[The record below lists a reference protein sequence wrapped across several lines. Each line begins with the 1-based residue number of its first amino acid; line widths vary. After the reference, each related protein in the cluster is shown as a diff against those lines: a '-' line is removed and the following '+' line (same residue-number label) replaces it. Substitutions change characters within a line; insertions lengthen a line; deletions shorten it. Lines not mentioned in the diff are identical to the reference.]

1 LSNNGQKTESL
12 RSSSAWL
19 LAAKLIAFAC
29 SFALPLVIVRIL
41 TQDQA
46 GEYRLAFQVVTN
58 AVVILPLGFS
68 MSAFYFLART
78 PERRPSA
85 IFNILLF
92 NFIVG
97 ALAALAMWLEP
108 GLIGNLFKSETLTK
122 LGPAIGLVIWISIFG
137 SFLET
142 VALANSESKVA
153 TGFIVFSALSKT
165 LLMGSAVVIFG
176 SVPAIV
182 YAAMVQAAIQTLILL
197 WYLHSRF
204 QGWWRS
210 FDGAFFAEHTKYAI
224 PFGLTGVLWIAQTEI
239 HTYFVGYQFSHADV
253 AIYTYGCFQLP
264 LIAMLS
270 ESVSSVLIPRMNALQ
285 QAGDVDEMVRL
296 SAKAMEKLALVY
308 FPVYAFFLV
317 TAGTFITTL
326 FTQEYARSV
335 PVFMVNLTLIL
346 LGVVIT
352 DPIVRSFKEL
362 GRLLLLTRV
371 CVLAGLIGVLYY
383 GIGRMSLVGYI
394 ATAVGAIVLE
404 KAIGETMVVRK
415 LGLGL
420 RHLPLLK
427 NVAKTA
433 VASAAAGLATFV
445 AYASLHVEVADSAA
459 RIADEILPTLN
470 ANIRSSI
477 GGAVVLAASA
487 LVFAPVYL
495 AAANLF
501 GLIEEGEKELVLGR
515 LRRLAGRGPAV
526 AETKI

>member
-1 LSNNGQKTESL
+1 MNKETEKTQSL
-12 RSSSAWL
+12 RSQSVWL
-19 LAAKLIAFAC
+19 LAAKIIAFAC

-68 MSAFYFLART
+68 MSAYYFLART
-78 PERRPSA
+78 PERRPAA

-92 NFIVG
+92 NFVVG
-97 ALAALAMWLEP
+97 ALAAVLLWVEP
-108 GLIGNLFKSETLTK
+108 GLIGSLFKSETLTK
-122 LGPAIGLVIWISIFG
+122 LGPVIGLVIWISIFG

-142 VALANSESKVA
+142 VAVANSESRIA

-165 LLMGSAVVIFG
+165 LLMGSAVAVFA

-182 YAAMVQAAIQTLILL
+182 YAAMVQAVLQALILL
-197 WYLHSRF
+197 WYLRSRF
-204 QGWWRS
+204 HGWWRS
-210 FDGAFFAEHTKYAI
+210 FDASFFVDHAKYAI
-224 PFGLTGVLWIAQTEI
+224 PFGLTAVLWIGQTEI
-239 HTYFVGYQFSHADV
+239 HTYFVGYQFSKADV

-270 ESVSSVLIPRMNALQ
+270 ESVSSVLIPRMNTLQ
-285 QAGDVDEMVRL
+285 QAGDIDEMVRL

-326 FTQEYARSV
+326 FTQQYVGSV

-433 VASAAAGLATFV
+433 VASAAAGLVTFI
-445 AYASLHVEVADSAA
+445 AYSTLHVQLADSAA
-459 RIADEILPTLN
+459 RVAGEIVPALN
-470 ANIRSSI
+470 SKVSSSI

-501 GLIEEGEKELVLGR
+501 GLIEEGEKEFVFGR
-515 LRRLAGRGPAV
+515 VRRLTGRQPAV